1 MQYRASHAV
10 YASGSR
16 QMGMSMDMDGVIS
29 VKGYTM
35 HDTRS
40 VRNDVLLRLQSEP
53 AV

>member
-16 QMGMSMDMDGVIS
+16 QMGMDGVIS